1 MPRAL
6 DVGQGASLHGT
17 MAGHSQ
23 GDQLA
28 AVSTHVLDTVT
39 GLPGAGL
46 AVTLERLEENGPNTM
61 GSASTDDD
69 GRVADLLGGN
79 RLRTGIYRLIFN
91 TAAYG
96 NSFYPEVA
104 IVFRVSDPDQ
114 HHHIPLLLSA
124 YGYSTY
130 RGS

>member
-1 MPRAL
+1 
-6 DVGQGASLHGT
+6 
-17 MAGHSQ
+17 MA
-23 GDQLA
+23 A
-28 AVSTHVLDTVT
+28 ISTHVLDTVT
-39 GLPGAGL
+39 GMPAAGV
-46 AVTLERLEENGPNTM
+46 AVTLERLEEDGPSTM
-61 GSASTDDD
+61 ASASTDEG

-79 RLRTGIYRLIFN
+79 RLRTGVYRLVFN

-96 NSFYPEVA
+96 NTFYPEVA

>member
-1 MPRAL
+1 MTPWHHVSESEPGVN
-6 DVGQGASLHGT
+6 D
-17 MAGHSQ
+17 MA
-23 GDQLA
+23 A
-28 AVSTHVLDTVT
+28 ISTHVLDTVE
-39 GLPGAGL
+39 GQPAAGIS
-46 AVTLERLEENGPNTM
+46 VTLERLEEGGPTHLD
-61 GSASTDDD
+61 STSTDEN
-69 GRVADLLGGN
+69 GRVPDLLGGN

-96 NSFYPEVA
+96 NSFYPEVT
-104 IVFRVSDPDQ
+104 ITFRVSDPDQ

>member
-1 MPRAL
+1 M
-6 DVGQGASLHGT
+6 AS
-17 MAGHSQ
+17 
-23 GDQLA
+23 
-28 AVSTHVLDTVT
+28 VSTHVLDTVL
-39 GLPGAGL
+39 GVPGAGV
-46 AVTLERLEENGPNTM
+46 AVSLERLDDGVAIPL

-69 GRVADLLGGN
+69 GRVADLLAGE
-79 RLRTGIYRLIFN
+79 RLRTGVYRLVFN

-124 YGYSTY
+124 FGYSTY